1 MTEEYKAAKPIY
13 MQIADKIIVSIV
25 RRELTPGEKLPSVRE
40 MAVKS
45 GVNPNTI
52 QRTYS
57 ELERMEVVETKR
69 GQGTFVTEQ
78 EELFQELKS
87 KVQREIMDSFIDS
100 MRQLGI
106 SEEKILDD
114 LSSYIKGEGGKG
126 P

>member
-25 RRELTPGEKLPSVRE
+25 RRELTSGEKLPSVRE

-78 EELFQELKS
+78 EELIQELKN
-87 KVQREIMDSFIDS
+87 KVQREIMDSFINS

-106 SEEKILDD
+106 SEEKILGD
-114 LSSYIKGEGGKG
+114 LSSYIKGEGGKNS
-126 P
+126 

>member
-78 EELFQELKS
+78 EELFQELKN

-106 SEEKILDD
+106 TEEKILDD
-114 LSSYIKGEGGKG
+114 LSSYIKGEGGKSS
-126 P
+126 

>member
-78 EELFQELKS
+78 EELFQELKN

-106 SEEKILDD
+106 SEKKILED
-114 LSSYIKGEGGKG
+114 LSSYIQGEGGKDL
-126 P
+126 

>member
-78 EELFQELKS
+78 EELFQELKN
-87 KVQREIMDSFIDS
+87 KVQREIMDSFLDS

-114 LSSYIKGEGGKG
+114 LSSYIKDEGGKSS
-126 P
+126 